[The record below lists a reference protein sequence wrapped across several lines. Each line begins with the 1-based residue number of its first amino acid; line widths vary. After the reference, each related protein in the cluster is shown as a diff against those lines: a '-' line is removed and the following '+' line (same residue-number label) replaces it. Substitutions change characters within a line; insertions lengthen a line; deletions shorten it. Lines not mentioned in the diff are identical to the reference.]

1 MSEQQPDQADEPPRL
16 GPRPLARPPVDSG
29 AAELFGRPD
38 GVAGSF
44 EPVSVGGGNGAA
56 ERGDGRGVDGRGV
69 DGRSTDSRGGV
80 ETNGARRLDTGP
92 PPHHALVS
100 AFGRPIEA
108 TTDLQRPPG
117 ERIEDDEPDPF
128 WEGGAA
134 RDPWRDPAA
143 SVRLGPPA
151 VGEPAPA
158 PPSRPEGARLSTREL
173 LFGRRVRPTALAIL
187 GVIALL
193 IGGIG
198 GLVGKWA
205 SDASSSLTEPGA
217 TISATAPGK
226 ERPPGSV
233 ADIAARVLPAVVSIQ
248 IRIGDQGGT
257 GSGVVL
263 DKDGHILTN
272 NHVISPAA
280 GVPNSTIKVIFQDN
294 TQVPAAVVGRDPKTD
309 LAVIKVNVPNPTV
322 AQMGSSAS
330 LAVGD
335 GVIAIGS
342 PLGLAGTVT
351 DGIVSALNRPERLD
365 GEGTDT
371 NAVIDAIQTD
381 AAINPGNSGGP
392 LVDSTGAV
400 VGLNAAISTFGQGQ
414 GGSIGLGFAIPIDY
428 ARQIAQE
435 LIRTGSVKHAD
446 LGVNAKSV
454 TDDTTDGAQVQNVQ
468 NGGAAAAAGI
478 VEQDV
483 IVKLGDRRIGS
494 AGELQVA
501 IQEHAIGEQV
511 PIQLIRQGRPLVV
524 TATLHSD

>member
-1 MSEQQPDQADEPPRL
+1 MSEQHPEHGPDQEPPRL

-38 GVAGSF
+38 GVSGSF
-44 EPVSVGGGNGAA
+44 EPVSVGAGGSTNGSGNGSSNGGRTGSA
-56 ERGDGRGVDGRGV
+56 EA
-69 DGRSTDSRGGV
+69 
-80 ETNGARRLDTGP
+80 NGARRVDTGP

-100 AFGRPIEA
+100 AFSRPAET

-117 ERIEDDEPDPF
+117 ERAEDDEPDPF
-128 WEGGAA
+128 WGGGAA
-134 RDPWRDPAA
+134 KDPWRDPAA

-151 VGEPAPA
+151 VAEPAPV
-158 PPSRPEGARLSTREL
+158 SLRRPEGARLSTREL
-173 LFGRRVRPTALAIL
+173 LFGRRVRPTALAL
-187 GVIALL
+187 MGVIALL
-193 IGGIG
+193 IGAVG

-205 SDASSSLTEPGA
+205 SDASSALTEPGA
-217 TISATAPGK
+217 TISATSPDK

-257 GSGVVL
+257 GSGVML
-263 DKDGHILTN
+263 DSDGHILTN
-272 NHVISPAA
+272 NHVISPAV
-280 GVPNSTIKVIFQDN
+280 GVPDAKIKVIFQDN
-294 TQVPAAVVGRDPKTD
+294 TQVPALVVGRDPKTD

-365 GEGTDT
+365 GEGSDT

-400 VGLNAAISTFGQGQ
+400 VGLNAAISTFGQGS

-435 LIRTGSVKHAD
+435 LIRAGSVKHAD
-446 LGVNAKSV
+446 LGLNAKSV
-454 TDDTTDGAQVQNVQ
+454 TDDTTDGAEVQNVQ

-478 VEQDV
+478 VERDV

-494 AGELQVA
+494 ASELQVA
-501 IQEHAIGEQV
+501 VQEHSIGEQV
-511 PIQLIRQGRPLVV
+511 PIELIRQGRPLQI